1 MADITV
7 TRRALQIEHVR
18 IDSTKTFAE
27 VEAALDDTVP
37 RLELSIN
44 AALAGVEEQRATVP
58 EERPK
63 LFVFLKRDHGALVQV
78 TGRPAKALQYEIGN
92 PLTAMRVTRRQL
104 SAALYAPLRV
114 VLYENAAGGAT
125 FEYDRPSTLF
135 GQFGDEALTAVGR
148 EVDAELEATLRR
160 AAE

>member
-1 MADITV
+1 MQRWLALRNSG
-7 TRRALQIEHVR
+7 RRYRRGAR
-18 IDSTKTFAE
+18 
-27 VEAALDDTVP
+27 
-37 RLELSIN
+37 N
-44 AALAGVEEQRATVP
+44 C
-58 EERPK
+58 
-63 LFVFLKRDHGALVQV
+63 FVFLKRDHGALVQV

-148 EVDAELEATLRR
+148 EVDAELEDYS
-160 AAE
+160 AACG